1 MAAKGERALVIG
13 GGPAGLMAAEAMA
26 VAGLPVLVADRMPSL
41 ARKLLMAGKSGLNLT
56 KAEPFGDFLAA
67 YVQPDWLRPM
77 LESFGPEE
85 VQAWARELGQDLF
98 TGSTGRVFPQVMKAS
113 PLLRAWLRRLDGL
126 GVQVANRWDWQ
137 GFDGDEVVFATPE
150 GAQRLRPSVTV
161 LALGGGSWAR
171 LGSDGLWVRHV
182 PDVAPFQ
189 PSNCGFRRA
198 WSPHMGPHFG
208 APVKAVA
215 LRAGGQESRG
225 EFVISR
231 QGVEGGGIYALSAAL
246 RDGAALEVDLFPD
259 LSVEA
264 LAAKLGK
271 QRKGESAGNR
281 LRKLGLD
288 PVKRALVMEL
298 LRPLP
303 GGASLAGALKALP
316 LALEGPQEMDRAIS
330 TAGGLRRGALD
341 DQLMLRARPGT
352 FAAGEMLDWDAP
364 TGGYLL
370 TACLAS
376 GLWAG
381 QAAARYALSGA

>member
-1 MAAKGERALVIG
+1 MAGKGERALVIG

-26 VAGLPVLVADRMPSL
+26 VAGLEVLVADRMPSL

-56 KAEPFGDFLAA
+56 RAEPLDDFLAA
-67 YVQPDWLRPM
+67 YAPSDWLRPM
-77 LESFGPEE
+77 LEAFGPDD
-85 VQAWARELGQDLF
+85 VQDWARELGQDLF
-98 TGSTGRVFPQVMKAS
+98 TGSTGRVFPKVIKAS
-113 PLLRAWLRRLDGL
+113 PLLRAWLRRLDGS
-126 GVQVANRWDWQ
+126 GVQVATRWDWQ

-150 GAQRLRPSVTV
+150 GEQRLRPPVAV
-161 LALGGGSWAR
+161 LAVGGGSWAR
-171 LGSDGLWVRHV
+171 LGSDGGWVRHLEQ
-182 PDVAPFQ
+182 VAPFE
-189 PSNCGFRRA
+189 PSNCGFRRG
-198 WSPHMGPHFG
+198 WSPHMQAHFG
-208 APVKAVA
+208 APVKAVS
-215 LRAGGQESRG
+215 LRAGAQESRG

-246 RDGAALEVDLFPD
+246 RGGAALEVDLFPD
-259 LSVEA
+259 LSTGA

-271 QRKGESAGNR
+271 QRRGESAGNR

-303 GGASLAGALKALP
+303 SGAALAGALKALP
-316 LALEGPQEMDRAIS
+316 LALEGPQEIDRAIS
-330 TAGGLRRGALD
+330 TAGGLTRGALD
-341 DQLMLRARPGT
+341 DRLMLRARPGI

-370 TACLAS
+370 TACLAT

-381 QAAARYALSGA
+381 RAAADYALA